1 MADNAIRSIIRHEI
15 EAKGLKQAHVAR
27 KSGMRVDSFSA
38 FLNGNRKLR
47 AEELIL
53 VSEFLGIPLTRYQ
66 DTIAPPQPRPHDPC
80 DPDCEFMKPPA

>member
-15 EAKGLKQAHVAR
+15 EIKGLKQAHVAR
-27 KSGMRVDSFSA
+27 QSGMRVDSFSA

-53 VSEFLGIPLTRYQ
+53 VSEFLGIPLTKYQ
-66 DTIAPPQPRPHDPC
+66 TAITPPQPHRYDPNG
-80 DPDCEFMKPPA
+80 EFMKPPA

>member
-1 MADNAIRSIIRHEI
+1 MVDNTIRSIIRGEI

-27 KSGMRVDSFSA
+27 QSGMRVDSFSA

-53 VSEFLGIPLTRYQ
+53 VSEFLGIPLTKYQ
-66 DTIAPPQPRPHDPC
+66 TAVTPPPPYHYDPNG
-80 DPDCEFMKPPA
+80 EFLPPPA